1 MATNFTNSVIS
12 AIELRETKYR
22 IKSVPFHATEAEW
35 LSIDYVP
42 KQAELIVYD
51 PDTTHN
57 YYRFKTGDGETQ
69 VNLLPFSMAS
79 WSEIEIFINSQ
90 IASAGHLKR
99 TVLGADE
106 ELPEVNKADIDTIY
120 MKPYA
125 NGVVSDF
132 YEEYMVINGAWEIIG
147 NTFVDLSNYL
157 QEITVG

>member
-1 MATNFTNSVIS
+1 
-12 AIELRETKYR
+12 
-22 IKSVPFHATEAEW
+22 
-35 LSIDYVP
+35 
-42 KQAELIVYD
+42 
-51 PDTTHN
+51 
-57 YYRFKTGDGETQ
+57 
-69 VNLLPFSMAS
+69 MAS

-157 QEITVG
+157 QEITVGQGLKVTNKNHIEIDTDVVFVLNGGTSTSII